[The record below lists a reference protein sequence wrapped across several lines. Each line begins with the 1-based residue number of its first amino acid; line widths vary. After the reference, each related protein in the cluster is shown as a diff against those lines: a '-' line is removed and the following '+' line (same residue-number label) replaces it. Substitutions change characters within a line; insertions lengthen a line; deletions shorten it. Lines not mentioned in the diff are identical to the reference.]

1 MHDDTH
7 PQDQPDDVWVQLV
20 TRVPLRLHREA
31 KMHSISSDTTLTA
44 FIVSALREK
53 LDRDHDAPSQGA
65 ES

>member
-7 PQDQPDDVWVQLV
+7 PEDVWVQLV

-31 KMHSISSDTTLTA
+31 KLHSIASDTTLTA

-53 LDRDHDAPSQGA
+53 LQRDD
-65 ES
+65 ESPVQESEA

>member
-1 MHDDTH
+1 MHDDSH
-7 PQDQPDDVWVQLV
+7 DSADDVWVQLV

-53 LDRDHDAPSQGA
+53 LDRDHDTRIEVKA
-65 ES
+65 